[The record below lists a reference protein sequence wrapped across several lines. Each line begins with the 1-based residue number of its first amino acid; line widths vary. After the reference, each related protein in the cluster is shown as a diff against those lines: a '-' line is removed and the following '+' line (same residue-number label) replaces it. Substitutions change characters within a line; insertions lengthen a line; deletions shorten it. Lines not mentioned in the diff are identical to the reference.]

1 MNGNGNDNGNGNGYG
16 NDNDNNNNVTYS
28 VAESSKNTVILRLS
42 SVWLFIVSHIAT
54 AMLSICMI
62 KRRAKTGVQG
72 AWGLILSAYMIKYDQ
87 MINEV

>member
-1 MNGNGNDNGNGNGYG
+1 MGNAHTGG
-16 NDNDNNNNVTYS
+16 S
-28 VAESSKNTVILRLS
+28 VLQRKKYCLLFEDSPVLDLS
-42 SVWLFIVSHIAT
+42 LSHIAT

-62 KRRAKTGVQG
+62 KKRARTGVQG